1 MLNSAISNNLF
12 RFIEPT
18 ILLDPPLDSQIM
30 SEEIFGPLLP
40 IITVRIYNPILCFE
54 FSPILCH
61 CLIQLLLHLA
71 SVQMDKIQESIE
83 FINAKPKPLAIYAF
97 TKDETFKRKIL
108 SETSSGSVVFNDTM
122 VQVLLLS
129 SSSSLT

>member
-1 MLNSAISNNLF
+1 
-12 RFIEPT
+12 
-18 ILLDPPLDSQIM
+18 
-30 SEEIFGPLLP
+30 
-40 IITVRIYNPILCFE
+40 
-54 FSPILCH
+54 
-61 CLIQLLLHLA
+61 
-71 SVQMDKIQESIE
+71 MDKIQESIE

-97 TKDETFKRKIL
+97 TKDETFKRNIL